1 MLQPTPQLHQNITER
16 CRVATHQQLTL
27 LGRPMQ
33 CKGHLDLRRDHQQQ
47 WVIPVVGAQG
57 QALESPQGTG
67 LIAAGQSRQCCW
79 MRTQLIQLIRSP
91 HPSLQMLEQLR
102 FIESRQGG
110 SQPDS
115 AFQAA
120 LKQVLLQGF
129 QSSPPK
135 PPNTNLIAA
144 ALGHVL
150 RQPLPQVGEGGPGQ
164 RSCAKERRLCRTT
177 DRQRPSAMKFTTM
190 AERP

>member
-1 MLQPTPQLHQNITER
+1 
-16 CRVATHQQLTL
+16 
-27 LGRPMQ
+27 
-33 CKGHLDLRRDHQQQ
+33 
-47 WVIPVVGAQG
+47 
-57 QALESPQGTG
+57 
-67 LIAAGQSRQCCW
+67 
-79 MRTQLIQLIRSP
+79 MRTQLIQLIWSP
-91 HPSLQMLEQLR
+91 HPSLQMFEQLR

-115 AFQAA
+115 AFNA
-120 LKQVLLQGF
+120 LLEQVLLQGF

-135 PPNTNLIAA
+135 PPDTNLIAA

-150 RQPLPQVGEGGPGQ
+150 RKSLPQVGERWPGQ